1 MMKNIKK
8 SEEESLNCKKRKM
21 VIIVAAVIVL
31 GFGAYI
37 LFWYMWQNAKY
48 TPYIT
53 GMEEFVP
60 GKSYVYTAE
69 DGYLYNVKKPD
80 FLTYTGNMC
89 VSVPKGECALLIWPK
104 SRKGFDYGVQ
114 IQKDQEI
121 YSIMLKADHTAVEKN
136 DNELL
141 QEYSECIEDLFKK
154 ASDKWEI

>member
-60 GKSYVYTAE
+60 DRKSV
-69 DGYLYNVKKPD
+69 V
-80 FLTYTGNMC
+80 
-89 VSVPKGECALLIWPK
+89 
-104 SRKGFDYGVQ
+104 
-114 IQKDQEI
+114 
-121 YSIMLKADHTAVEKN
+121 
-136 DNELL
+136 
-141 QEYSECIEDLFKK
+141 
-154 ASDKWEI
+154 